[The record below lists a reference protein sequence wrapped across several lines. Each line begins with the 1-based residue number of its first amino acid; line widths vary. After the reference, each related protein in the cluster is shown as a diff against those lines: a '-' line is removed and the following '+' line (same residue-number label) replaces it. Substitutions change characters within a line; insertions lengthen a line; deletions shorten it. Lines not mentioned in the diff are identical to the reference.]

1 MTNPI
6 RFSAAALAFAAVL
19 GVAAPASAQQTAS
32 ADARAEILAALK
44 LTKVAGSVLDFGDLI
59 IANNA
64 GNYTLT
70 LDPSTMQVTCPTGLV
85 CTGVTSGAQFH
96 VEGQGGKQV
105 RVDLPLSASL
115 SNGSG
120 GSLTADT
127 FTMSSPTSN
136 TIGSSTVKELALDA
150 KGLIQSD
157 SSGNPLLKNKLDA
170 SGNPIPVKTIT
181 LDATSQDA
189 YFTVGADLHI
199 PGSAAVGV
207 YQGTFNVSVDYN

>member
-6 RFSAAALAFAAVL
+6 RFSAAALTLAAVL
-19 GVAAPASAQQTAS
+19 GTAAPAAAQQTAS

-59 IANNA
+59 ISNNT

-70 LDPSTMQVTCPTGLV
+70 LDPSTMQVSCPSGLV
-85 CTGVTSGAQFH
+85 CTGLTSGAQFH

-105 RVDLPLSASL
+105 RVDLPLAATL
-115 SNGSG
+115 TNGSG

-136 TIGSSTVKELALDA
+136 TIGNTTVKELALDA
-150 KGLIQSD
+150 NGLIQD
-157 SSGNPLLKNKLDA
+157 DGAGNPLLQNKLDT

-181 LDATSQDA
+181 LDPTTQDA

-199 PGSAAVGV
+199 PGTAAVGV